1 MNQSVYWNLL
11 GLPCYTGL
19 AALDEK
25 NINYFDFNGKTFI
38 AKPCHFYDGDTFSAI
53 FEHNGQ
59 IIKYR
64 CRCVGYDT
72 AEIKPRRA
80 GLIALAPK
88 VPMASKLPHV
98 ADKTSQLQLDAA
110 AAEKKLAQAAKT
122 RFVELVTS
130 HPSGLCLIQC
140 GEFDKYGRLL
150 VTVFNGV
157 DKDSI
162 NSIMIKESHGKAY
175 SGGTKDKW

>member
-1 MNQSVYWNLL
+1 MDQSVYWNLL
-11 GLPCYTGL
+11 SLPCYTKL
-19 AALDEK
+19 AELNEQSV
-25 NINYFDFNGKTFI
+25 NYFDFNGKTFI

-53 FEHNGQ
+53 FEFNGQ

-72 AEIKPRRA
+72 AEIKP
-80 GLIALAPK
+80 
-88 VPMASKLPHV
+88 HV
-98 ADKTSQLQLDAA
+98 ADKNSKEQVEAA
-110 AAEKKLAQAAKT
+110 AAEKKLAQAAKN
-122 RFVELVTS
+122 RFVQLVTS

-157 DKDSI
+157 EKESI

-175 SGGTKDKW
+175 SGGTKEKWI